1 MTKTCAS
8 QGFLLVC
15 NRQHLHST
23 HSQLPVLASQK
34 LHRFPEVSKQARGFP
49 RLHCCAP
56 AGGKAQHS
64 ESPCK
69 VFFFFKFPTKFY
81 LSLVQGLTEVNWL
94 STDLAMMLTTCGF
107 HSCLHIFF
115 FWVQRSRPQGSQRSM
130 LEMCFIFESVLYA
143 LISTDV
149 GILLLCWCS
158 YNPRRLTSVVSLPW
172 LSTRPYF
179 KGIGQSSPRRYR
191 PTQSACS
198 WGGGQGIRSHVC
210 MVGMSPAE
218 ASHCWTL
225 ACLNSV
231 LQCFPLGK
239 ILWRPSDF
247 LCYLGVNLPKWL
259 ADTEM

>member
-1 MTKTCAS
+1 
-8 QGFLLVC
+8 
-15 NRQHLHST
+15 
-23 HSQLPVLASQK
+23 
-34 LHRFPEVSKQARGFP
+34 
-49 RLHCCAP
+49 
-56 AGGKAQHS
+56 
-64 ESPCK
+64 
-69 VFFFFKFPTKFY
+69 
-81 LSLVQGLTEVNWL
+81 LVQGLTEVNWL